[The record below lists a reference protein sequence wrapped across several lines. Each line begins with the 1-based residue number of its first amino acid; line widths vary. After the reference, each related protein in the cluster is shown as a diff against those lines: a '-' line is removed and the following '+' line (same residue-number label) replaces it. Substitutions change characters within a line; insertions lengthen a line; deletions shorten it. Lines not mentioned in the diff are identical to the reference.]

1 VSAAAVPIPLVL
13 RSALA
18 GDAEAMAALEPAA
31 FPHPWSRAQLASEL
45 AGTPSLG
52 LVAHD
57 ASGALAGYVLFR
69 RILDEAELLRLAVRR
84 QHQRLGLATTLVS
97 RGLAELRSGGCAV
110 AFLEVR
116 ADNDAAIRFYER
128 TGWEAAGRRS
138 RYYPDGTDALLYR
151 RALGDL

>member
-1 VSAAAVPIPLVL
+1 MSAAAAPVPLVV
-13 RSALA
+13 RSAVA
-18 GDAEAMAALEPAA
+18 GDAEAMAALEPTA

-45 AGTPSLG
+45 AGAQSLG

-57 ASGALAGYVLFR
+57 ASGALAGYVIFR
-69 RILDEAELLRLAVRR
+69 RVLDEAELLRLAVRR
-84 QHQRLGLATTLVS
+84 EHQRLGLATALVA
-97 RGLAELRSGGCAV
+97 RGLVELRAGGCAV

-128 TGWEAAGRRS
+128 TGWETAGRRS